1 MMTCGVV
8 ALLGGCGE
16 VFSVGEPGAA
26 DAHGHAHDDHA
37 VDTDFDMDNVPS
49 LNLPPEQR
57 EPGRLWCREHSRYED
72 ECYLCHP
79 ELMPEPGQTHEA
91 LSVPEPHGQDVHDH
105 AHEDADDHGG
115 HGMRDGVMWC
125 GEHDV
130 AEAECGI
137 CQPQL
142 LDGLETGMGLKV
154 RLPSARSLEQA
165 GVRTGAAQQGG
176 TAARAPIL
184 GELSYNRNQLAVV
197 TPLGAGVVTEV
208 LTDVGDVVEA
218 GKVLVTLNSPA
229 IAESKIAYLKA
240 MAAADLARQTHARE
254 QDLHGRGISARQ
266 DLEQARAVLIDTTS
280 EVEHA
285 RHHLMNLG
293 LTEAEV
299 DAVRETRSASSQLQ
313 VRAPFKGTII
323 ERLAVPGTAV
333 ETGMPLVRMA
343 DLSTLWMRINVPESL
358 LATLKLDAITET
370 RFDAYPEQVF
380 IGKLTWI
387 APGVDTKT
395 RMIEARV
402 VVPNLNG
409 LLKDGMFGRAVVQ
422 SGEAPPGIT
431 VPKSAIQEIDGRNV
445 VFAQLEDD
453 LFETRLVELGPARNG
468 DVTVLAGLEAGAVIA
483 LEGSY
488 ILKSEF
494 LKARLGAGC
503 ADH

>member
-1 MMTCGVV
+1 MNRIMIRILASG
-8 ALLGGCGE
+8 AAMLLGGCGG
-16 VFSVGEPGAA
+16 VFSLGN
-26 DAHGHAHDDHA
+26 DHDDHE
-37 VDTDFDMDNVPS
+37 DFDINDVPS

-57 EPGRLWCREHSRYED
+57 EPGRLWCRGHNRYED

-79 ELMPEPGQTHEA
+79 ELMPNAGRARGASSER
-91 LSVPEPHGQDVHDH
+91 EPHCEDDHDH
-105 AHEDADDHGG
+105 DHDHVHSHSHGG
-115 HGMRDGVMWC
+115 HGMRDGVLWC
-125 GEHDV
+125 GEHGV
-130 AEAECGI
+130 AEMECGI

-142 LDGLETGMGLKV
+142 LAGLQTGTGLKV
-154 RLPSARSLEQA
+154 RLPSARSLAQA
-165 GVRTGAAQQGG
+165 GVRIGAAQQGG
-176 TAARAPIL
+176 TAARKPIL

-208 LTDVGDVVEA
+208 LTEVGDVVEA
-218 GKVLVTLNSPA
+218 GDVLVTLNSPA

-254 QDLHGRGISARQ
+254 QDLHQRGISARQ
-266 DLEQARAVLIDTTS
+266 DLELARAVLIDTGS

-293 LTEAEV
+293 LTVAEV
-299 DAVRETRSASSQLQ
+299 DAVRDTRSTSSQLL

-323 ERLAVPGTAV
+323 DRLAVPGTAV
-333 ETGMPLVRMA
+333 ETGMPLVRVA
-343 DLSTLWMRINVPESL
+343 DLSTMWMRINVPEPQ
-358 LATLKLDAITET
+358 LAALELGALAET
-370 RFDAYPEQVF
+370 RFDAYPEQTF

-387 APGVDTKT
+387 APGIDTKT

-409 LLKDGMFGRAVVQ
+409 LLKDGMFGRAVLQ
-422 SGEAPPGIT
+422 SGEAPVGIT
-431 VPKSAIQEIDGRNV
+431 VPASAIQEIDGRHM
-445 VFAQLEDD
+445 VFTQLEDD
-453 LFETRLVELGPARNG
+453 LFETRLVELGPARHG
-468 DVTVLAGLEAGAVIA
+468 EVTVLAGLEAGAAIA